1 VIEGEFTRDGGYAA
15 AGQAVSELG
24 LAAAGACIFAVN
36 DVMAIGAM
44 AALHDAGLKIP
55 ADVQIA
61 GFDDIPT
68 LRDHR
73 PGLSTVRLPLHAMG
87 ERVVELALD
96 EKAGNPVI
104 VRVPG
109 EVVLRE
115 STDRP

>member
-1 VIEGEFTRDGGYAA
+1 MILKL
-15 AGQAVSELG
+15 S
-24 LAAAGACIFAVN
+24 LATDGACLFAVN

-44 AALHDAGLKIP
+44 AALHDAGLTIP
-55 ADVQIA
+55 TDVQIA

-96 EKAGNPVI
+96 GTTGDPVI
-104 VRVPG
+104 VRVP
-109 EVVLRE
+109 VSDHPRE
-115 STDRP
+115 Y